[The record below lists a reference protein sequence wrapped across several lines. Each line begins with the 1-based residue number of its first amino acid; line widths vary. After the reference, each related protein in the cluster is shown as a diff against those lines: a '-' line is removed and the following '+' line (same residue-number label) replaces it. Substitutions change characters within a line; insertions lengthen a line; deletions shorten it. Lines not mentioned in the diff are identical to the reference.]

1 MNVALLASGKGSN
14 VENILCY
21 FKERQGVNIV
31 LVGSN
36 NPNSGALIHA
46 EDHNVPKF
54 TFSKK
59 ELENSNILLEHLEK
73 CQVKLLVLAGFLLKI
88 PTHFIQSFTGQI
100 INVHPSLLP
109 KYGGKGMYGDNI
121 HHKVLE
127 NKELKSGITFH
138 FVNEKY
144 DDGKIIAQF
153 PIDLSQ
159 DETLLSLKKKVNKLE
174 WEKFPFIIDSLSNEQ
189 N

>member
-1 MNVALLASGKGSN
+1 MNVAILASGKGSN

-21 FKERQGVNIV
+21 FKGNQNINIV

-59 ELENSNILLEHLEK
+59 DLEK
-73 CQVKLLVLAGFLLKI
+73 SNTLLKYIEKYQVKLLVLAGFLLKI

-109 KYGGKGMYGDNI
+109 KYGGKGMYGDNV

-127 NKELKSGITFH
+127 NKELITGISFH

-153 PIDLSQ
+153 PIALSK
-159 DETLLSLKKKVNKLE
+159 DETLLSLRKKVNKLE
-174 WEKFPFIIDSLSNEQ
+174 WEKFPIIIDSLLNEQ